1 MAKTTP
7 IPDAQIAFLLVTGI
21 CSGMSLAACGFI
33 LLTCVTIHLLEVAWQ
48 PHSHTHSEGPS
59 LRLTGDHDRQR
70 FLALVSFVAAIC
82 GLLGN
87 GLEVGAH
94 GANAGQSTMSFFFN
108 YLVQIGLAVVV
119 HNTLIRFLAA
129 HARALSPGA
138 LRRASQAA
146 LALYLLPLPVLS
158 PTLIALTQP
167 QNADVK
173 IVARY
178 LNIALV
184 CAAEAL
190 AGASDVYLLR
200 RFTEHKTGGA
210 RIRRKMI
217 REMVVVYACIWV
229 SIAADIA
236 AKVRPS
242 LPLFPPS
249 PHPSRTQADWEQI
262 TRNETGLL
270 IADLTITNLT
280 LSLRAL
286 ANVQYG
292 ATLKLAQEKYEHAL
306 SGSSYR
312 DLELPP
318 QRARVATLDFKT
330 VQHPDEAAK
339 GERSVLDIRG
349 EGSFGTF
356 GHSAAPTESGASA
369 A

>member
-33 LLTCVTIHLLEVAWQ
+33 LLT
-48 PHSHTHSEGPS
+48 EGPS

-129 HARALSPGA
+129 HARALSPGT

-217 REMVVVYACIWV
+217 REMFVVYACIWV

-236 AKVRPS
+236 AKVRLLLSS
-242 LPLFPPS
+242 LFQA
-249 PHPSRTQADWEQI
+249 HADWEQI

-356 GHSAAPTESGASA
+356 GHSAAPTESATSA